1 MNLLQAYEVVDSHF
15 LVVKESNGMTEL
27 VIDTTSDTSV
37 ARLFNKYSELT
48 KVLNISYKVLNIS
61 YNESWGAIELVIGE
75 EE

>member
-1 MNLLQAYEVVDSHF
+1 
-15 LVVKESNGMTEL
+15 MTAL
-27 VIDTTSDTSV
+27 VIDTTSDKSV

-48 KVLNISYKVLNIS
+48 KVLNIS

>member
-1 MNLLQAYEVVDSHF
+1 MNSLQAYEVVDSHF
-15 LVVKESNGMTEL
+15 LVVKESNGMTAL

-48 KVLNISYKVLNIS
+48 KVLNISY
-61 YNESWGAIELVIGE
+61 NESWGAIELVIGE

>member
-15 LVVKESNGMTEL
+15 LVVKESNGMTAL
-27 VIDTTSDTSV
+27 VIDT
-37 ARLFNKYSELT
+37 
-48 KVLNISYKVLNIS
+48 KVLNIS

>member
-15 LVVKESNGMTEL
+15 LVAKESNGMTAL
-27 VIDTTSDTSV
+27 VIDTTSDKSV
-37 ARLFNKYSELT
+37 TRLFNKYSELT
-48 KVLNISYKVLNIS
+48 KVLNIS

>member
-1 MNLLQAYEVVDSHF
+1 MNLLQVYEVVDSHF
-15 LVVKESNGMTEL
+15 LVVKESNGMTAL
-27 VIDTTSDTSV
+27 VIDTTSDKSV

-48 KVLNISYKVLNIS
+48 KVLNIS

>member
-15 LVVKESNGMTEL
+15 LVVKDSNGMNVL
-27 VIDTTSDTSV
+27 VIDTTSDESV
-37 ARLFNKYSELT
+37 AQLFRKYDELT
-48 KVLNISYKVLNIS
+48 KVLNIS

>member
-15 LVVKESNGMTEL
+15 LVVKESNGMTAL
-27 VIDTTSDTSV
+27 VIDTTSDKSV
-37 ARLFNKYSELT
+37 SRLFNKYNELT
-48 KVLNISYKVLNIS
+48 KVLNIS

>member
-15 LVVKESNGMTEL
+15 LVVKESNGITAL
-27 VIDTTSDTSV
+27 VIDTTRYKSV
-37 ARLFNKYSELT
+37 ERLFRKYDELT
-48 KVLNISYKVLNIS
+48 KVLNIS